1 MGFNILVLATIEVG
15 PILFDLHKMESP
27 CFNEIE
33 SRLLKCSVVLYFI
46 KVGIMYVRNNTL
58 IIITSMKKA
67 KQIV

>member
-46 KVGIMYVRNNTL
+46 KVGRMYVRN
-58 IIITSMKKA
+58 K
-67 KQIV
+67 